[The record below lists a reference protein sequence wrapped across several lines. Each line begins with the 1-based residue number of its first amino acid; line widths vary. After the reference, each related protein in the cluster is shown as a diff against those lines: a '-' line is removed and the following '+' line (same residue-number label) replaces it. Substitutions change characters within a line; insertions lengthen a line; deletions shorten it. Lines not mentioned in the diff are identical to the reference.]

1 MPDYAG
7 YAAAVTIRDR
17 IFNDALLSAYH
28 AGQTSHTLA
37 KSFQQLPSPTGS
49 LNLFLQPTRVIFS
62 ATDHTH
68 VVMRLGGWGTI
79 GLRVSPF
86 PAPFESR
93 TVQWQA
99 DLLVLPRADSI
110 GTIVFLSAKKTEYHL
125 ADWQF
130 DVLSGTAFSA
140 AAQAYLIGGVFK
152 DQLQTWMRDSV
163 GDLLFP
169 IVDFS
174 FLGPFSGPAFT
185 NIAVRAVNDALV
197 LGFDIDDGVFAT
209 TGDPANLADF
219 AGNDDV
225 AVVVNPAAIDPLMST
240 ARQQVQA
247 EVEKYDAT
255 LDSLSITCEQGQFR
269 VTGRASMT
277 GGAAN
282 FSLAA
287 LPLMTHT
294 RPGAFIPLAKQTM
307 LVKARTWPALSFVAA
322 DTSVDIDRSDWLA
335 LVEVIGG
342 VATLGFIPFAV
353 ESFISDIVRNITG
366 GIASGNLNP
375 GGPTPRVRRF
385 GDPPTRFK
393 IERFEIHTTG
403 VLIGITSRLEAP
415 APDLSGLRSIPRNF
429 ANRSVR
435 YEVRLPFEALP
446 DDPLLR
452 IRWTVVDLDS
462 GSILL
467 NDDAAAL
474 NRLSIEFAPAALGAQ
489 VNRFAVGCRAYRAL
503 GPFMTELLNETIRL
517 EVGPP
522 LPPGA
527 FTRWRYDVKNPQ
539 IGFDG
544 ATETYSYRGDQVV
557 RRWSKFHRA
566 DKPCQNAQHRS
577 RYTYSDEVLDNLPF
591 PINDMNGNR
600 YRLCDYCFFG
610 GPASTISTL

>member
-17 IFNDALLSAYH
+17 VFNDAFLSAYH
-28 AGQTSHTLA
+28 AGQTSHALA
-37 KSFQQLPSPTGS
+37 KSFQQLPSPSGS
-49 LNLFLQPTRVIFS
+49 LNLFLSPPRVLLS
-62 ATDHTH
+62 AADPTH

-86 PAPFESR
+86 PAPYESR
-93 TVQWQA
+93 SVQWQA
-99 DLLVLPRADSI
+99 DLLVAPRADSI
-110 GTIVFLSAKKTEYHL
+110 GTIVFLSAKKAEYSL
-125 ADWQF
+125 VDWQF

-140 AAQAYLIGGVFK
+140 MAQAYLNGAAFR
-152 DQLQTWMRDSV
+152 DQMQTWLRDLV

-174 FLGPFSGPAFT
+174 YLGPFTGSAFT
-185 NIAVRAVNDALV
+185 TIAVKAVSNALL
-197 LGFDIDDGVFAT
+197 LGFDMDDGVFAT
-209 TGDPANLADF
+209 AGDPAQLDDF
-219 AGNDDV
+219 AGTDDV
-225 AVVVNPAAIDPLMST
+225 AVVVNPAAIQPLMSS
-240 ARQQVQA
+240 AREQVQA
-247 EVEKYDAT
+247 EVEQYDAT
-255 LDSLSITCEQGQFR
+255 LESLSITCEEGQFR

-287 LPLMTHT
+287 VPLMTHT

-366 GIASGNLNP
+366 GIAGADLNP
-375 GGPTPRVRRF
+375 AGPTPRVRRI

-415 APDLSGLRSIPRNF
+415 GPDLSGLRSLPRNF

-435 YEVRLPFEALP
+435 YMVRLPFEALP

-474 NRLSIEFAPAALGAQ
+474 NRSSIEFVPEALGSQ
-489 VNRFAVGCRAYRAL
+489 VNRFAVGCRVYRVL
-503 GPFMTELLNETIRL
+503 GPFMTELLNDTIRL
-517 EVGPP
+517 EVGPA
-522 LPPGA
+522 LAPGS
-527 FTRWRYDVKNPQ
+527 FVRWRYDVKNPQ
-539 IGFDG
+539 IQLDA
-544 ATETYSYRGDQVV
+544 ATETYSYRGDRVV
-557 RRWSKFHRA
+557 RRWSKFHRV

-577 RYTYSDEVLDNLPF
+577 RYTYSDEVLDDLPF
-591 PINDMNGNR
+591 PIDDMNGNR

-610 GPASTISTL
+610 GPASTISML